1 MKFSNKRHYKSY
13 QTQIR
18 LLQENSRVYLKP
30 KCIFITPE
38 ILFIFARDGTTH
50 WFTPYF
56 NKILEWLLNFC
67 DHYHELK
74 TTSTIIN
81 FMKDLKIRKPVYTGG
96 FTYLLN
102 WKIPHH
108 VLIKKTQLGIVT
120 ISYKYNCHTLVRGML
135 DHRLFDRQHL
145 YNAL

>member
-1 MKFSNKRHYKSY
+1 MALIFQSIKARALQQWKSRNGSWSFLINATISY
-13 QTQIR
+13 QSYKTQIR
-18 LLQENSRVYLKP
+18 LLQENSRVHLKP
-30 KCIFITPE
+30 ECIFITHE

-56 NKILEWLLNFC
+56 NKMLQWLLNFC

-96 FTYLLN
+96 FTYSLN

-108 VLIKKTQLGIVT
+108 VLIKWKTIWDSDNF
-120 ISYKYNCHTLVRGML
+120 I
-135 DHRLFDRQHL
+135 
-145 YNAL
+145 